1 MSQNNNERAQV
12 VEVIEEYDGDYD
24 LVIFDRD
31 PDGIIEPNYDQQG
44 NPIYI
49 DIPIYF
55 HMEGEL
61 KFGVPYFE

>member
-12 VEVIEEYDGDYD
+12 VEVIEEYDGDFD
-24 LVIFDRD
+24 LVIFDRA

-55 HMEGEL
+55 YIEGEL
-61 KFGVPYFE
+61 KF